1 LGNYETVKA
10 ITDNIRTVL
19 KAEGINFSH
28 TPYDDGK
35 NIPASLMPLGTVN
48 YTGETFEYTHGQR
61 PGYSEADFEIKV
73 VVSERDQVVM
83 TREQQRWVHAIRSV
97 LTVDALNNGGLQDSL
112 YVSRVV
118 SRSVTVEK
126 REYISTI
133 TYGLT
138 VRYREA

>member
-1 LGNYETVKA
+1 
-10 ITDNIRTVL
+10 
-19 KAEGINFSH
+19 
-28 TPYDDGK
+28 
-35 NIPASLMPLGTVN
+35 
-48 YTGETFEYTHGQR
+48 
-61 PGYSEADFEIKV
+61 
-73 VVSERDQVVM
+73 M